1 MAREYESSD
10 NPSGRAARMAGYAPV
25 AKSKEPKL
33 SRAERREL
41 ADALSE
47 YEMFANCDMADIEAL
62 VKHGQAFSFPAG
74 WAIVTENTPAD
85 ACYVV
90 TKGTA
95 TVYRDRDAIAEL
107 APGAVIG
114 EMAVLTGKLRRAT
127 VTTNTRMY
135 GLVVSNDAL
144 LDLLSS
150 RHSLL
155 SALRS
160 VFASRAAAAGKEYVP
175 GSIPQRSSR
184 WRLRTT

>member
-1 MAREYESSD
+1 MAREYVSSD
-10 NPSGRAARMAGYAPV
+10 NPSGREARMAGYAPV
-25 AKSKEPKL
+25 AKSRDPKL

-41 ADALSE
+41 ADALSG
-47 YEMFANCDMADIEAL
+47 YEMFANCEMSDIEAL

-74 WAIVTENTPAD
+74 WPIVSENTPAD

-95 TVYRDRDAIAEL
+95 TVYRDREPIAEL
-107 APGAVIG
+107 EPGAVIG
-114 EMAVLTGKLRRAT
+114 EMAVLTGNLRRAT

-135 GLVVSNDAL
+135 GLVVGNDELIAL
-144 LDLLSS
+144 LAA

-175 GSIPQRSSR
+175 DAIPRRASR
-184 WRLRTT
+184 WRVRTT